1 MAKVSIYIIGKE
13 NARNEAINWQNS
25 DNNYSYSELIDA
37 RVHFEKLAK
46 RFGLIRGFREN
57 GII

>member
-25 DNNYSYSELIDA
+25 DNNYSELVDA
-37 RVHFEKLAK
+37 RIHFEKLAK
-46 RFGLIRGFREN
+46 RFGLIREFREN